1 MLKAN
6 KGRAASKGSRA
17 GRAANRTLRGA
28 AHDRAVNDPCVRL
41 LYADNCANRP
51 ADGKCR
57 KALARAFRGATLSV
71 LFGAAFGFTG
81 CGKPAPTAAA
91 QEQPAP
97 PAKVAPLDSSVKPN
111 DAPVRPIFDEA
122 RAFAVLK
129 KQCDFGPRV
138 LGTLP
143 HDRTH
148 DYLTAEMKKVAD
160 QTIMQEFKYR
170 GMTVSNIV
178 GVIYPAGATAPSKN
192 PIVLM
197 AHWDCRPIAD
207 GPFSTEVNKSPAFRY
222 GPKGWNRLTPISGAS
237 DAASGVAVLLELAR
251 LFHEKKPAVGVLI
264 FLDDAEDYGD
274 FQANG
279 QTGDGTELGAKYFS
293 AHYGETPAFGKP
305 LYGILLDMVGGKNAI
320 FPREQFSQNY
330 AADVNDKVFR
340 IAKELGY
347 GETFQSEK
355 AQGVGD
361 DHISLNERGI
371 PTIDIIHPLPYSPY
385 DKTGYTYWHTLQ
397 DTPENCSAKTLKIV
411 GDVVAETIYREK
423 PGT

>member
-6 KGRAASKGSRA
+6 KRKTINKTTGRNENGAARIF
-17 GRAANRTLRGA
+17 RGA
-28 AHDRAVNDPCVRL
+28 ALTVL
-41 LYADNCANRP
+41 L
-51 ADGKCR
+51 
-57 KALARAFRGATLSV
+57 GAT
-71 LFGAAFGFTG
+71 FGFAG
-81 CGKPAPTAAA
+81 CGKPAPA
-91 QEQPAP
+91 QENSAP
-97 PAKVAPLDSSVKPN
+97 PAKTTGSDSSVKP
-111 DAPVRPIFDEA
+111 DGPSIRPTFDEV
-122 RAFAVLK
+122 RAFADLK
-129 KQCDFGPRV
+129 KQCAFGPRV
-138 LGTLP
+138 LGTAA
-143 HDRTH
+143 HDETRK
-148 DYLTAEMKKVAD
+148 YLTDEMKKSAD
-160 QTIMQEFKYR
+160 QTVMQEFKYR

-222 GPKGWNRLTPISGAS
+222 GPKGWNRLTPIAGAS
-237 DAASGVAVLLELAR
+237 DGASGVAVLLELAR
-251 LFHEKKPAVGVLI
+251 MFHEKKPAVGVLI

-279 QTGDGTELGAKYFS
+279 REGDGTELGAKYFS

-320 FPREQFSQNY
+320 FPREQNSQNY
-330 AADVNDKVFR
+330 ASNVNDKVFKA
-340 IAKELGY
+340 AKDLGY
-347 GETFQSEK
+347 GDTFQSE
-355 AQGVGD
+355 QIQNVGD

-371 PTIDIIHPLPYSPY
+371 PTIDIIHPLPYAPY
-385 DKTGYTYWHTLQ
+385 DKTGYTFWHTLQ

-411 GDVVAETIYREK
+411 GEVTAETIYREK